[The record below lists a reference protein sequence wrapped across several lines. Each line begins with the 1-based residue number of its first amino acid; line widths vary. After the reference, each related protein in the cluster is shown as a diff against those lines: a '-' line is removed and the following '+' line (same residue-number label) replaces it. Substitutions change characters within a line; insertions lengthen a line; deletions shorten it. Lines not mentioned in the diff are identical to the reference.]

1 MEKIGCSSNAH
12 QNDSS
17 RGLHGTS
24 KSNLPEK
31 EDFVNH
37 VLGLLE
43 CSQLYSRSH
52 AAEIAWN
59 KMRKEWVGD
68 QSKKSQRPSKDSTIC
83 LTASSDDMLFS
94 REHFR
99 PPIPLPAMVGY
110 FVKIWEEQGLS
121 EIANR

>member
-37 VLGLLE
+37 
-43 CSQLYSRSH
+43 
-52 AAEIAWN
+52 AEIAWN

>member
-1 MEKIGCSSNAH
+1 MEEIGCSSNAH

-17 RGLHGTS
+17 RGLHDAS
-24 KSNLPEK
+24 KSNLTEK

-37 VLGLLE
+37 
-43 CSQLYSRSH
+43 
-52 AAEIAWN
+52 AEIAWN

-68 QSKKSQRPSKDSTIC
+68 QSKKLHRPSKDSTIC

-94 REHFR
+94 REPFH

-110 FVKIWEEQGLS
+110 FVKIWEEQGLV
-121 EIANR
+121 EKANR